1 MIDARRDPASF
12 RDPGGHVYVVDGQ
25 VFRTVMPRA
34 RDDYEFVRSTG
45 LLQQLSERQLVIPA
59 AEVPGERI
67 QVRARAGASY
77 VLQHPA
83 IPFISYPYEWSF
95 PALKAAALL
104 TLDVHLDALARG
116 VTLSDA
122 SAYNIQFMGPR
133 PVFIDY
139 LSFRRYRDG
148 EFWIG
153 HRQFCEQFLNP
164 LLLTAATGVPHHAWY
179 RGTLEGISAGDL
191 SRVLP
196 LRRKLSWNVLT
207 HVVLQAGLSKPQAT
221 GDAARVSSMKFPL
234 DAFRR
239 MLRSLRRWIET
250 LEPAGARGTIWADYA
265 KNNSYTDEDA
275 RRKAE
280 FVTEFVR
287 TTRPGMLWDI
297 GCNTGDY
304 AAVALRS
311 GARAAVG
318 FEADHGALDL
328 AYSRASTEGLS
339 LLPLYLDA
347 ANPSPSQG
355 WNEMERRGLRDRAR
369 ADAVLALA
377 VVHHLAIGRNVPLPA
392 VVDWLIDLAPSGI
405 IEFVPKSD
413 PMVQRMLRL
422 REDIFA
428 DYDESV
434 FLAAVLRRAEIV
446 SSSRAS
452 TSERLLVRYRVR

>member
-12 RDPGGHVYVVDGQ
+12 RDPGGHVYVVEGE

-34 RDDYEFVRSTG
+34 REDYEFVRSTG
-45 LLQQLSERQLVIPA
+45 VLQELSRRNLVIPA
-59 AEVPGERI
+59 AEVTGER
-67 QVRARAGASY
+67 VSARAGKDAAY

-104 TLDVHLDALARG
+104 TLDVHLDALEHG

-122 SAYNIQFMGPR
+122 SAYNIQFIGPR

-139 LSFRRYRDG
+139 LSFRKYREG

-164 LLLTAATGVPHHAWY
+164 LLLTSATGVPHHAWY
-179 RGTLEGISAGDL
+179 RGTLEGIPAGDL

-207 HVVLQAGLSKPQAT
+207 HVVLQAGLSRPQAT
-221 GDAARVSSMKFPL
+221 GDAARVSTMKFPL

-250 LEPAGARGTIWADYA
+250 LEPAGSRGTIWADYA
-265 KNNSYTDEDA
+265 RNNSYTDDDA

-280 FVTEFVR
+280 FVAEFVQS
-287 TTRPGMLWDI
+287 TRPHMLWDI

-311 GARAAVG
+311 GARTVVG

-328 AYSRASTEGLS
+328 AFSRASSEGLS

-355 WNEMERRGLRDRAR
+355 WNEAERRGLRDRAK

-392 VVDWLIDLAPSGI
+392 VVDWLIDLAPAGV

-413 PMVQRMLRL
+413 PMVKRMLRL

-428 DYDESV
+428 DYDEET
-434 FLAAVLRRAEIV
+434 FLEAVRRRAEVV
-446 SSSRAS
+446 SSSRAG
-452 TSERLLVRYRVR
+452 TSGRLLVRYRVR